1 MKAIPKPRPGGIVRF
16 GKQKVRR
23 DERNL
28 MFATLLKA
36 PPVLPTEYDFDVVHH
51 GIPTPMFGNDQYGDC
66 VMAARAHQTL
76 RFELLEQK
84 KVLSIIDKEV
94 LAEYFKETGGADSG
108 AAALLVDG
116 VDTIHRE
123 LTTAQRVAYGL
134 TGERTPRAC
143 HDDLAAI
150 WDAWIWA
157 WRASPIDCL
166 ATARRGAPHEDV
178 DAAPE
183 TDGPITSLE
192 MGADVEIELRATL
205 NRRAAARPTKSR
217 RGAIVHHAYV
227 VKDRTRTLNGRHFAF
242 KDLNDYKAGDY
253 RAVWKA
259 IGPALAATGRSG
271 VLRGESLARTSRDL
285 FPAPGEGGFA
295 DATHRRAVAIEEIQ
309 ASLRALW
316 PGETA
321 DEKRLRMLV
330 TYTLFQARSWTA
342 IGALPV
348 ETLET
353 AWNTLEEFEVSADGV
368 KVTDDADV
376 VEALAAAAT
385 RASSMRSEAVPV

>member
-1 MKAIPKPRPGGIVRF
+1 MSAAKVALFGPSGSGTTLTAIMLAIGISKEWAAGRSIVLVDTDGIAGFVRPVCVAESIR
-16 GKQKVRR
+16 
-23 DERNL
+23 L
-28 MFATLLKA
+28 
-36 PPVLPTEYDFDVVHH
+36 DVIDAAAFVAMRE
-51 GIPTPMFGNDQYGDC
+51 GL
-66 VMAARAHQTL
+66 ARA
-76 RFELLEQK
+76 E
-84 KVLSIIDKEV
+84 
-94 LAEYFKETGGADSG
+94 DSG

-353 AWNTLEEFEVSADGV
+353 AWNTLEEYEVSADGV